1 MREVVI
7 IDGARTPVG
16 TYGGALRDTPA
27 AELGLIA
34 TQEALRRS
42 NVAAEQIS
50 GLVFGNVLQTSADA
64 IYLARHI
71 ALKAGMPRS
80 VPALVVQRLCGSG
93 LQAIIS
99 AAQSIMLGEGDY
111 MLAGGA
117 ESMSQAPHVIYGARW
132 GFELGGGKL
141 EDALWSALVD
151 SYNGLPMAMTAEN
164 LAARYSISREQQD
177 EFAYL
182 SQQRTKAAQEAG
194 RLAEEIVPITVRDKR
209 GKETLVERDEH
220 PRPDTS
226 LEALARLKP
235 RFKADGGVTAG
246 NASGINDAG
255 AAVVLADGEA
265 ARRDGRQPLGRLLAW
280 GIVGVDPAEMGIGPA
295 PAIRQALERATLQ
308 LSDIDLFEVNEAFA
322 AQYIAVERE
331 LGLDR
336 DKVNVNGGAIAL
348 GHPLAASG
356 TRISLSLL
364 YELRRRHARYG
375 VAALCIGGGQGIA
388 AVYEN
393 LQRL

>member
-1 MREVVI
+1 
-7 IDGARTPVG
+7 
-16 TYGGALRDTPA
+16 
-27 AELGLIA
+27 
-34 TQEALRRS
+34 
-42 NVAAEQIS
+42 
-50 GLVFGNVLQTSADA
+50 
-64 IYLARHI
+64 
-71 ALKAGMPRS
+71 KAGIPRH

-151 SYNGLPMAMTAEN
+151 SYNGLPMALTAEN
-164 LAARYSISREQQD
+164 LATRYGISREQQD

-194 RLAEEIVPITVRDKR
+194 RLAEEIVPVTVRDKR
-209 GKETLVERDEH
+209 GKETLIERDEH
-220 PRPDTS
+220 PRPDTTI
-226 LEALARLKP
+226 EALARLKP
-235 RFKADGGVTAG
+235 RFKAEGSVTAG

-255 AAVVLADGEA
+255 AAVVVAAGEA
-265 ARRDGRQPLGRLLAW
+265 ARVGGQQPLARLLAW
-280 GIVGVDPAEMGIGPA
+280 GIVGVDPDVMGIGPA
-295 PAIRQALERATLQ
+295 PAIRQALQRAGLQ
-308 LSDIDLFEVNEAFA
+308 LSDIDLFEINEAFA

-336 DKVNVNGGAIAL
+336 KLVNVNGGAIAL

-364 YELRRRHARYG
+364 YEMRRRHARYG

-393 LQRL
+393 LQR